1 MFCLNANCHLFSP
14 LRLLSFLLCFQLF
27 PPPSLFLIH
36 CFTPL
41 FCCHCLLCTCGCLFL
56 CTASSEEPSLQPLNC
71 PCSPVHSLC
80 PITPFASSPGLPSH
94 FSYLFPTCLFFL
106 INHCHLT
113 RYQFDYLILPQKH
126 FGQDF
131 LPIFPSKGLNHLCG
145 VSLPLFFFMTLSFTI
160 PSSQK

>member
-1 MFCLNANCHLFSP
+1 MRKKERREEELKRAGRAWRSPASLDWGEGEDNNGDEGLSEWSRRRGDWRKHLFCLNANCHLFSP

-71 PCSPVHSLC
+71 ACSPVHSLC

-94 FSYLFPTCLFFL
+94 FSYLFHTCLFF
-106 INHCHLT
+106 
-113 RYQFDYLILPQKH
+113 
-126 FGQDF
+126 
-131 LPIFPSKGLNHLCG
+131 
-145 VSLPLFFFMTLSFTI
+145 
-160 PSSQK
+160 